1 MVSLEQG
8 ASSATE
14 KISNFYQKLMIICT
28 SQHWFLRLPV
38 TCNIYYSILYE
49 HLFLAPSKKNPNSRL
64 LLPTWMQYVTWF
76 LCAVIIVCSTVLTIW
91 IGFRFDEVR
100 SILWLQSLYISVL
113 FCIFV
118 VHPILVSWY
127 SLRVLLKRL
136 NTQQFNHQIYLK
148 EAGWSII

>member
-1 MVSLEQG
+1 
-8 ASSATE
+8 
-14 KISNFYQKLMIICT
+14 MIICT
-28 SQHWFLRLPV
+28 SQHWFLCLPV
-38 TCNIYYSILYE
+38 TCNIFIAFLWTP
-49 HLFLAPSKKNPNSRL
+49 FLAPSKKNPNSRL

-76 LCAVIIVCSTVLTIW
+76 LCAIIIVCSTVLTIW

-136 NTQQFNHQIYLK
+136 NTQQFNHQMYLK
-148 EAGWSII
+148 EAGWSIN